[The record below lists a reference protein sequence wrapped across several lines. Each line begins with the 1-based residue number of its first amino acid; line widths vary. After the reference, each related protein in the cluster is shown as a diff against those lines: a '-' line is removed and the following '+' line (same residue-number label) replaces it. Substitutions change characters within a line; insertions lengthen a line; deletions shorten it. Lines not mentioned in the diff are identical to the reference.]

1 MCNFNQPLFIL
12 IVKGNQNQERTN
24 TWAVRIFAW
33 PCFYL
38 IIHVTSLSMD
48 TTIWSS
54 DLLGTRATGC
64 WTFSIFPCRPFTF
77 DCVDQTRNKNNYYLP
92 NRIMVWKIQH
102 AQKLPMRAQLGF
114 IHGFATT
121 FSSIPHLSPI
131 PLRWYLLFSWMPVPQ
146 DDEHFPCS
154 HSDHSHSPV

>member
-1 MCNFNQPLFIL
+1 MNHYNRNQIH
-12 IVKGNQNQERTN
+12 ERTN

-48 TTIWSS
+48 TTICSS
-54 DLLGTRATGC
+54 FLLRTRATGC
-64 WTFSIFPCRPFTF
+64 WTFSIFPCWPFTIG
-77 DCVDQTRNKNNYYLP
+77 CLDQIKIKHNLALP
-92 NRIMVWKIQH
+92 NQMMLWKIQQAH
-102 AQKLPMRAQLGF
+102 KLPMRGQTEF

-121 FSSIPHLSPI
+121 SSSIPHLSPT
-131 PLRWYLLFSWMPVPQ
+131 PLRRYLLFSWIPVPQ